1 MLKLESYVALFS
13 FLGIFIH
20 SSIFKI
26 GVMNHRIK
34 IYVSL
39 LLEDK
44 QWFKFGGVM
53 SEQNTH
59 SYIANSGLNCC

>member
-13 FLGIFIH
+13 VLGLFIH
-20 SSIFKI
+20 SLVLKI
-26 GVMNHRIK
+26 GVMSHRIK
-34 IYVSL
+34 ICFSL
-39 LLEDK
+39 FLEDK

-59 SYIANSGLNCC
+59 SYIAISGLNC